1 MAEAVAV
8 AAEAAT
14 PAADTDSEERGQ
26 KTVRRESREIAD
38 RLNQMTTESWG
49 HRRFS
54 PPDREAVI
62 EVISGLQA
70 LLFPLCFQRENARM
84 TDAALLERTLVV
96 LEDQAVAALL
106 FDRENPG
113 DAAEEAER
121 LIAAFAQRLPEV
133 KRLLLLDIEA
143 LYEGDPAAK
152 RREEVVICYPGF
164 FATTVYRLAHEL
176 YQLGLPLIPRVMTE
190 FVHGKTGIDIHPGA
204 TIGEYFFIDHGTGIV
219 IGETT
224 VIGDHVK
231 LYQGVTLG
239 AKSFETDEDGNPV
252 KGIKRHP
259 NIGSHV
265 VIYANAT
272 ILGGRTTI
280 GDHCVIGGNC
290 WVTRSVESGRT
301 VSYSPQENRTDHFL
315 WGDGI

>member
-1 MAEAVAV
+1 M
-8 AAEAAT
+8 
-14 PAADTDSEERGQ
+14 
-26 KTVRRESREIAD
+26 RRESREIAD
-38 RLNQMTTESWG
+38 RLNRMTTESWG

-143 LYEGDPAAK
+143 LYEGDPAA
-152 RREEVVICYPGF
+152 RCREEVLICYPGI
-164 FATTVYRLAHEL
+164 FAVSVYRVAHVLYEMDVPFLPRILTEYAHE
-176 YQLGLPLIPRVMTE
+176 R
-190 FVHGKTGIDIHPGA
+190 TGVDIHAGA
-204 TIGEYFFIDHGTGIV
+204 KIGKYFFIDHGTGIV

-224 VIGDHVK
+224 QIGDHVK

-239 AKSFETDEDGNPV
+239 AKSFELDENGNPV

-259 NIGSHV
+259 NVGNNV

-272 ILGGRTTI
+272 VLGGRTTI
-280 GDHCVIGGNC
+280 GDGCTIGANV
-290 WVTRSVESGRT
+290 WITKSVEPGQT
-301 VSYSPQENRTDHFL
+301 VYFQPAAPVVK
-315 WGDGI
+315 